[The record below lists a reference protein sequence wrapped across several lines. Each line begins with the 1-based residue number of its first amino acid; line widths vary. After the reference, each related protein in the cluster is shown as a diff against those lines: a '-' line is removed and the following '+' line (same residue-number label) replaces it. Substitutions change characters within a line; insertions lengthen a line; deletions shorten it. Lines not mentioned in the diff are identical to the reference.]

1 MKYYAFV
8 EEVKD
13 TKNIDKAEL
22 RMCPTMETAFAVA
35 IMTNAVNPMAA
46 VADDKNEILTIDPK
60 QQLVKIDWIMRSDFI
75 LVEIMDGELSL
86 SSHDNVPY
94 STNKHMILVHCAGNN
109 YAIANTADRIDLD
122 KIKDEIHP
130 ATILNRMVEC
140 GVGPFVFKESNKL
153 IFKYLNDKFA
163 IEGSVSDKAFVPDMD
178 SRIIPDGKI
187 LVLNGTFGNATKMK
201 FIGLFSSVIKLY
213 EDLDI
218 QNRVWFYYV
227 QDSSKKFHPV
237 GNPKIKSVDL

>member
-13 TKNIDKAEL
+13 IKSINNAEL
-22 RMCPTMETAFAVA
+22 RMCPTMETAFAVS
-35 IMTNAVNPMAA
+35 IMTNTTNPMAA
-46 VADDKNEILTIDPK
+46 VADANGEILTIDPK

-75 LVEIMDGELSL
+75 LVEILNGELAL

-94 STNKHMILVHCAGNN
+94 STNKHMILVHCTGNN
-109 YAIANTADRIDLD
+109 YAIANTADYINLD

-140 GVGPFVFKESNKL
+140 GVGPFIFKESNKL
-153 IFKYLNDKFA
+153 IFKYLKDKFA

-178 SRIIPDGKI
+178 SRIIPDGKL
-187 LVLNGTFGNATKMK
+187 LVLNGAFGNATKMK

-213 EDLDI
+213 EDVNI
-218 QNRVWFYYV
+218 QNPIWFYYV

-237 GNPKIKSVDL
+237 FNPKIKSVDL